1 MRIIRLTKLRYLHC
15 FIGIFISLTVSSQED
30 KIIHYLQND
39 FKINNQ
45 TWGIQA
51 SQNNGL
57 VYFATNYGLLEYDGL
72 SFTTHVTPDK
82 KMLRS
87 IMIDSLDRIYT
98 GGFESFGYWE
108 RGPDCNLIYYPL
120 SDSIS
125 INPNDEIWKIYTHN
139 DEVLFQSFTSIY
151 VYNQK
156 TVSLV
161 PAPAFMLFMFQV
173 NNKLIVQILDKGL
186 YYYHNGI
193 FSFIKG
199 SELFYQKKIHAIIP
213 NIDSEILICTEKN
226 GVYKFNN
233 EEFSYWNTEV
243 SEYLKYQNC
252 NAAVCINPTTYAFG
266 TILDGMVLTNQEGQI
281 TEHYN
286 YSNGLNNNTVLSFT
300 VSKNNIWV
308 GLDEGI
314 NHINQNSNIAYY
326 STASGS
332 LGTIYTLLIDKNIL
346 YLGSNHGLFQSEI
359 IQNENSIH
367 FGKLSFV
374 PNSQGQVWT
383 LSKYDNQILCGH
395 NEGTFEVTNNQ
406 FKRISSITGGW
417 TIKPYNDYLI
427 EGTYTGLISLKK
439 DKLGDWKYYKRLD
452 GFNEP
457 SRHLEIDY
465 LGYIWVSHPQK
476 GIYQLKPNESMDSI
490 IGVYPYAQLKKTI
503 GLTDVYKL
511 NNRVVFSTGN
521 EFYTFDY
528 VNNKIVPFDALNLA
542 LGNYKQASQI
552 IPFEKNQ
559 YWFVLKNKV
568 ALFKISIEF
577 ELTKI
582 IEYNIQ
588 DESMSGQDLAILP
601 TTNQNFIISTRNGF
615 ALLNNSYIVNNNRI
629 ASIFIKSI
637 YFHGKKKSLTIC
649 STDAEIKIPYHM
661 NNAAFTFSDPSAA
674 SLSSTQYKYR
684 IKEIEER
691 WNTTKNNEVHYYNLK
706 PGKYHLEITIESE
719 SGVVITPFSINP
731 PWFYSGWAYCC
742 YFLIMLALVYFI
754 YLIIKRKLSEQR
766 KLLEFE
772 IKQTSLENRLQN
784 TNVELMLTL
793 RYLIQKNE
801 SLQNL
806 RSEIDTI
813 KNEPSQFS
821 TKFIHKL
828 DAHISQGLELQTKEW
843 KMALHNLKLSQEGY
857 FKMLKEQY
865 PKLTNNDIRLCS
877 YLRMNFSS
885 KEIAHL
891 LNISTRSVEISRY
904 RLRIK
909 LSLNHDRSLSDFLMQ
924 DEISP
929 SKNN

>member
-15 FIGIFISLTVSSQED
+15 FIGIFISLTASSQED

-552 IPFEKNQ
+552 IPFEKKQ

-637 YFHGKKKSLTIC
+637 YFHGKKKSLTLC
-649 STDAEIKIPYHM
+649 PTDAEIKIPYHM

>member
-1 MRIIRLTKLRYLHC
+1 MRYNRLTKLSTLLC
-15 FIGIFISLTVSSQED
+15 FIGILISLTSSSQED

-45 TWGIQA
+45 TWSIQS
-51 SQNNGL
+51 SQNSGL

-72 SFTTHVTPDK
+72 SFTTHETPDK

-87 IMIDSLDRIYT
+87 ILIDSLDRIYT

-108 RGPDCNLIYYPL
+108 KGTDCNLTYYSL
-120 SDSIS
+120 SDSIGV
-125 INPNDEIWKIYTHN
+125 NPNDEIWKIYSQN
-139 DEVLFQSFTSIY
+139 NEIIFQSFTSIY

-156 TVSLV
+156 KVSLI
-161 PAPAFMLFMFQV
+161 PAPGFMLFMFQV
-173 NNKLIVQILDKGL
+173 RNKLMVQILDKGL
-186 YYYHNGI
+186 YYFQNGN
-193 FSFIKG
+193 FTFIKG
-199 SELFYQKKIHAIIP
+199 SEFFYQKKIHAIIP
-213 NIDSEILICTEKN
+213 YNNSEILVCTEKN
-226 GVYKFNN
+226 GIYRSEK
-233 EEFSYWNTEV
+233 EEFTYWNTEV

-252 NAAVCINPTTYAFG
+252 NAAVSINPTTYAFG
-266 TILDGMVLTNQEGQI
+266 TILDGMVLTNQDGQI

-300 VSKNNIWV
+300 VTKNNIWV

-314 NHINQNSNIAYY
+314 NFINQSSNIAYY

-332 LGTIYTLLIDKNIL
+332 LGTIYTLLIDNNKL

-359 IQNENSIH
+359 LQNDNTIH
-367 FGKLSFV
+367 FGKLTFV

-383 LSKYDNQILCGH
+383 LSKFDNQILCGH
-395 NEGTFEVTNNQ
+395 NEGTFKLINNQ

-427 EGTYTGLISLKK
+427 EGTYTGLISFKK
-439 DKLGDWKYYKRLD
+439 DNLGQWQFFRRLG
-452 GFNEP
+452 GFYEP
-457 SRHLEIDY
+457 SRHFEIDY

-490 IGVYPYAQLKKTI
+490 IGVYPYTQLKRNI

-528 VNNKIVPFDALNLA
+528 VNNKMVPFDALNLA
-542 LGNYKQASQI
+542 LGNYKKASQV
-552 IPFEKNQ
+552 IPYEKNQ

-582 IEYNIQ
+582 AEYNIQ
-588 DESMSGQDLAILP
+588 DESMSGQDLSMLPISNQDFIL
-601 TTNQNFIISTRNGF
+601 STRNGF
-615 ALLNNSYIVNNNRI
+615 AQLNNSSKLNSNRT

-637 YFHGKKKSLTIC
+637 YFHGKNKSLTQC
-649 STDAEIKIPYHM
+649 PTNSEIKTPYYL
-661 NNAAFTFSDPSAA
+661 NNAAFTFSDPSA
-674 SLSSTQYKYR
+674 SSHSTTLYKYR

-691 WNTTKNNEVHYYNLK
+691 WNTTKNNEIHYYNLK
-706 PGKYHLEITIESE
+706 PGNYHLEITVDSE
-719 SGVVITPFSINP
+719 FEAVSTPFSINK
-731 PWFYSGWAYCC
+731 PWFLTIWAYVA
-742 YFLIMLALVYFI
+742 YLLITLSLIYTL
-754 YLIIKRKLSEQR
+754 YLIIKNKLNKQR

-772 IKQTSLENRLQN
+772 IKQTTLETRLQN

-806 RSEIDTI
+806 RSEIDSL
-813 KNEPSQFS
+813 KNEPGQLSS
-821 TKFIHKL
+821 KFLNKL
-828 DAHISQGLELQTKEW
+828 DTHISQGLELQTKEW

-904 RLRIK
+904 RLRLK
-909 LSLNHDRSLSDFLMQ
+909 LNLKHDKSLSDFLMQ
-924 DEISP
+924 DEITP